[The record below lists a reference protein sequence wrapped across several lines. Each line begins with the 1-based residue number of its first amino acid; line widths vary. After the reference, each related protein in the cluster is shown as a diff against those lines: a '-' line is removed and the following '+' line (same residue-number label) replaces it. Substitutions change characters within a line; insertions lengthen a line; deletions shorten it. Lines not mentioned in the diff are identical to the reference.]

1 MAEFKDWSAEDQD
14 SWQQRYKQ
22 GKYAETPQASPSPT
36 APIAASPEVQAQPPG
51 VTAAPA
57 ASDYPSLPPGAT
69 PPPGYHDPI
78 SGKTAPVAGAATPA
92 PATPVAAT
100 PAAPATPG
108 AAATTPGQPTTI
120 ADAFKASLVNTLNQ
134 GNVTPTLNDPTL
146 KAQSDAY
153 NVGETRATEANR
165 AQMAERAA
173 MQGGTGV
180 NSGAFDVGISDLLE
194 RQGERQ
200 GGFNAKLVGDEAK
213 QRKQQLLQAAAIAG
227 QHLSAEEARK
237 LQMELAQL
245 DATISR
251 EGIASQANIAGNS
264 LGVQSR
270 IGEGGLNNQLLSILL
285 GNQYNNAAL
294 QQQGTQ
300 FTTGLDTQTILSLL
314 GGL

>member
-1 MAEFKDWSAEDQD
+1 MAEFNQMSSGDQD
-14 SWQQRYKQ
+14 AWQQRYKQ

-36 APIAASPEVQAQPPG
+36 GPVQAELPAVNAAQPTSPQPSSPKPG
-51 VTAAPA
+51 EGWVPTADGQGWLPPDRVGTPA
-57 ASDYPSLPPGAT
+57 ATGA
-69 PPPGYHDPI
+69 
-78 SGKTAPVAGAATPA
+78 
-92 PATPVAAT
+92 AAT
-100 PAAPATPG
+100 PAATTTPAAGTP
-108 AAATTPGQPTTI
+108 AAGTTATTPGQPTTI
-120 ADAFKASLVNTLNQ
+120 ADAFKQSLVNTLNQ

-237 LQMELAQL
+237 LQKELAEL

-294 QQQGTQ
+294 NQQGAQ
-300 FTTGLDTQTILSLL
+300 FGAGLDTQTILSLL

>member
-1 MAEFKDWSAEDQD
+1 MAEFQNMSAGDQD

-22 GKYAETPQASPSPT
+22 GKYAETPQASPSP
-36 APIAASPEVQAQPPG
+36 APISSPGETQVQPAG
-51 VTAAPA
+51 VTAAQPSTPKPGEGWVPTADGQGWLPPDRVGTPA
-57 ASDYPSLPPGAT
+57 ATGAPAT
-69 PPPGYHDPI
+69 P
-78 SGKTAPVAGAATPA
+78 AAATPA
-92 PATPVAAT
+92 TAT
-100 PAAPATPG
+100 PAAGTT
-108 AAATTPGQPTTI
+108 ATTPGQPTTV
-120 ADAFKASLVNTLNQ
+120 ADAFKQSLVNTLNQ

-237 LQMELAQL
+237 LQMELAEL

-251 EGIASQANIAGNS
+251 EGIAAQGNIAGNS
-264 LGVQSR
+264 LAVQSR
-270 IGEGGLNNQLLSILL
+270 LGEGGLNNSLLSILL
-285 GNQYNNAAL
+285 GNQFNNASL
-294 QQQGTQ
+294 QQQGNQ
-300 FTTGLDTQTILSLL
+300 FSAGLDTQTILSLL